1 MKMVTTQ
8 RAHDISPAGSNRAAR
23 LRVVAAH
30 GELVESR
37 EALRIRP
44 LIEHPALR
52 RAMGLDAAPAAAVL
66 SADPSLAAGG
76 LPTRRAGSHQ
86 SAGLLRPNRT
96 TAAPS
101 AVTVLARPRTAA
113 PVRRF
118 DRRALLE
125 SAT

>member
-1 MKMVTTQ
+1 MITTE
-8 RAHDISPAGSNRAAR
+8 RVNDISPVGSNRAAR
-23 LRVVAAH
+23 LRVVAVH
-30 GELVESR
+30 GELVEPR

-52 RAMGLDAAPAAAVL
+52 RAIGLDAAPEAA
-66 SADPSLAAGG
+66 PSFAGGG
-76 LPTRRAGSHQ
+76 LPKRRAGSHQ
-86 SAGLLRPNRT
+86 SAGLLRPNRS

-101 AVTVLARPRTAA
+101 AVTVLGRPRTAA
-113 PVRRF
+113 PARRF

>member
-1 MKMVTTQ
+1 MVTTE
-8 RAHDISPAGSNRAAR
+8 RAHDISPTGSNRAAR

-52 RAMGLDAAPAAAVL
+52 RAMGLDAVAE
-66 SADPSLAAGG
+66 STPSTPSHCVGCR

-86 SAGLLRPNRT
+86 SAGLLRSNRS
-96 TAAPS
+96 TAAPA

-113 PVRRF
+113 PGRRF